1 MNTQLL
7 KMAELA
13 DKLLDQVLPQAGKI
27 VLNVSV
33 VNQLAL
39 LVAEVKRGTKAS
51 HEQLTEQM
59 PPYAETG
66 HDQYGLLWW
75 AVGGMG
81 SAIGGDSSVAIV
93 CAENPRK
100 REYVDRKVWDT
111 MRQRYVKNNL
121 PVMGVEEL

>member
-1 MNTQLL
+1 MSTQLL

-27 VLNVSV
+27 VLNISV

-39 LVAEVKRGTKAS
+39 LVAEVKREAKAS
-51 HEQLTEQM
+51 HEQM
-59 PPYAETG
+59 PPCAETG

-75 AVGGMG
+75 VVGGMG

-111 MRQRYVKNNL
+111 MRQRYIKNNL
-121 PVMGVEEL
+121 PLMGVEEL